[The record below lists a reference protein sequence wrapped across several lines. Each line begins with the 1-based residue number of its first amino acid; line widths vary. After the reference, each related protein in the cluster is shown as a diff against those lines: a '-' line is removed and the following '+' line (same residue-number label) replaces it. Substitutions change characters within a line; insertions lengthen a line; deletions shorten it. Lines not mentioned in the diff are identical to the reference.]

1 MIINFGRI
9 SKFGKEI
16 ILQKKE
22 NGCVECISH
31 CKDKCGYTRIRA
43 NGKHER
49 LFRYIYEQKYG
60 KIPEGM
66 LVRHKCDN
74 PSCVNIEHLE
84 IGTPK
89 DNVNDMIQRGRDGY
103 HKPNL
108 NCRGEKNINNKLT
121 EEQVKEIYL
130 NKGKS
135 KEFCEKFKISRSLIW
150 RIRNKI
156 DWKWFTDKLDKKI
169 DII

>member
-1 MIINFGRI
+1 MKIIFGKVT
-9 SKFGKEI
+9 KFGKEI
-16 ILQKKE
+16 VLQKKE
-22 NGCVECISH
+22 NGCIECISH
-31 CKDKCGYTRIRA
+31 CKDKCGYTRIRV

-60 KIPEGM
+60 GIPKGM

-89 DNVNDMIQRGRDGY
+89 DNVRDMIERGRDCF

-108 NCRGEKNINNKLT
+108 TSRGEKNSNNKLS
-121 EEQVKEIYL
+121 ENQVKEIYL
-130 NKGKS
+130 SKGKY
-135 KEFCEKFKISRSLIW
+135 KEFSIKFNISRTLIW

-156 DWKWFTDKLDKKI
+156 DWKWFTDTLD
-169 DII
+169 